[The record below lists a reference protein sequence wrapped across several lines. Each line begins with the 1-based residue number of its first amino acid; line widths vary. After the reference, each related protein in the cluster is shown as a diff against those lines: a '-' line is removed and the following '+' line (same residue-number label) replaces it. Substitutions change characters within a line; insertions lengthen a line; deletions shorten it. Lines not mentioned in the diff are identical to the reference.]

1 MINPSQIDS
10 DHDGIG
16 DCCDGTCILD
26 PLSTGCDECALPAG
40 PGPSSDAL
48 TSASFRLKAGSAGN
62 EDKAGFKLAFA
73 LPPGAEIAPDAETV
87 TLAISQPGH
96 GGFSA
101 SLAAKMVDLLR
112 PAPSYRYIDKTAS
125 EHGVAKA
132 QLKGSPD
139 DLETARPCACGHRH
153 RAGDGDAHDR

>member
-1 MINPSQIDS
+1 NCARVINPSQIDS

-73 LPPGAEIAPDAETV
+73 LPPGADIV
-87 TLAISQPGH
+87 TGPATATLTIGDDV
-96 GGFSA
+96 FESA
-101 SLAAKMVDLLR
+101 LDCTA
-112 PAPSYRYIDKTAS
+112 TAS
-125 EHGVAKA
+125 RT
-132 QLKGSPD
+132 SC
-139 DLETARPCACGHRH
+139 DLP
-153 RAGDGDAHDR
+153 